1 MFSDLRSWFDRISPS
16 VKLNY
21 YCKLLSIDHGNLS
34 KFIHGYDKAVSLDSL
49 IKLRDFI
56 VEDLNNKIA

>member
-1 MFSDLRSWFDRISPS
+1 MFSDLRSFFDRISPS

-21 YCKLLSIDHGNLS
+21 YCKLLNIDHGNLS
-34 KFIHGYDKAVSLDSL
+34 KFIHGYDKAVYIGDL

-56 VEDLNNKIA
+56 VEDLNEKIA

>member
-1 MFSDLRSWFDRISPS
+1 MFSDLRSFFDRISPS

-21 YCKLLSIDHGNLS
+21 YCKLLKIDHGNLS
-34 KFIHGYDKAVSLDSL
+34 KFIHGYDKAVYIGDL

-56 VEDLNNKIA
+56 VEDLYKKIA

>member
-1 MFSDLRSWFDRISPS
+1 MFSDLRSFFVRISPS

-21 YCKLLSIDHGNLS
+21 YCKLLVIDHGNLS
-34 KFIHGYDKAVSLDSL
+34 KFIHGYDKAVNIDDL

-56 VEDLNNKIA
+56 VYDLNDKIA